1 MFQESVK
8 KIQNNPY
15 IDRLSFIDFDR
26 ETDEFLMS
34 LKEQVSQI
42 LSSQSELDYKSGTAK
57 VFKEN
62 LLASKA
68 ECYCQEL
75 SFHAR
80 LNFDLFVLTLT
91 ILEDFYLG
99 LYNIKQIKSFE
110 DINWQQMYGIVDVLE
125 GAIYRIRQIQSIAK
139 NNNII
144 INFDY
149 YNIIVKALKDI
160 FVICLTQ
167 VSDRA
172 EEIAEYH
179 NEQVA
184 VRRTVL
190 SALCLIDWIEADSN
204 DLATYELVQPKL
216 QEIKVNPQP
225 QKQSPQTQRLLA
237 YMDEWAKEEPEAEP
251 NIEICERFT
260 GF

>member
-1 MFQESVK
+1 
-8 KIQNNPY
+8 
-15 IDRLSFIDFDR
+15 
-26 ETDEFLMS
+26 
-34 LKEQVSQI
+34 
-42 LSSQSELDYKSGTAK
+42 
-57 VFKEN
+57 
-62 LLASKA
+62 
-68 ECYCQEL
+68 
-75 SFHAR
+75 
-80 LNFDLFVLTLT
+80 
-91 ILEDFYLG
+91 
-99 LYNIKQIKSFE
+99 
-110 DINWQQMYGIVDVLE
+110 
-125 GAIYRIRQIQSIAK
+125 AK